1 MGDSTLFVIRLTQQR
16 EFTNEIIGAHVEH
29 LRRLDDDGRLVLAGP
44 LSGEPPGGLIVIRA
58 DSEQEARSVAEA
70 DPFVREGFE
79 GYELRS
85 LTRACR
91 ENGYLLG

>member
-1 MGDSTLFVIRLTQQR
+1 MEDSTLFVIRLTQQR
-16 EFTNEIIGAHVEH
+16 PFTKEIVAAHVAH

-44 LSGEPPGGLIVIRA
+44 LSGDPPGGLIVIRA
-58 DSEQEARSVAEA
+58 GSEREARSVAEA
-70 DPFVREGFE
+70 DPFVSEGFE
-79 GYELRS
+79 ELELRS